1 MFCVTPEIYGQVAVI
16 IADRLGQTDY
26 LSENFEFEVDGVLC
40 RLLFSAVVYRK
51 RLYVPEGELD
61 VLSDLVPVWW
71 EFHTFAA
78 EGEMLNDFSF
88 NELRQYFN

>member
-1 MFCVTPEIYGQVAVI
+1 MFCVTPEIYGRVAEI
-16 IADRLGQTDY
+16 IADRLGRTDY
-26 LSENFEFEVDGVLC
+26 LSEDFEFEADGVLC

-51 RLYVPEGELD
+51 RLYVPEGEFD

-71 EFHTFAA
+71 EFHTFDA

>member
-1 MFCVTPEIYGQVAVI
+1 MFCVTPEIYGRVAEI
-16 IADRLGQTDY
+16 IVDRLGQTDY
-26 LSENFEFEVDGVLC
+26 LSENFEFEADGVLC

-51 RLYVPEGELD
+51 RLYVPEGEFD

-71 EFHTFAA
+71 EFHTFDA

-88 NELRQYFN
+88 KELRQYFN

>member
-1 MFCVTPEIYGQVAVI
+1 MFCVTPEIYGRAAEI

-26 LSENFEFEVDGVLC
+26 LSENFEFEADGVLC
-40 RLLFSAVVYRK
+40 RSLFSAVVYRK

-71 EFHTFAA
+71 EFHTFDA

>member
-1 MFCVTPEIYGQVAVI
+1 MFCVTPEIYGRAAEI

-26 LSENFEFEVDGVLC
+26 LSEDFEFEADGVLC

-51 RLYVPEGELD
+51 RLYVPEGEFD

-71 EFHTFAA
+71 EFHTFDA

>member
-1 MFCVTPEIYGQVAVI
+1 MFCVTPEIYGRAAEI

-26 LSENFEFEVDGVLC
+26 LSEDFEFEADGVLC

-71 EFHTFAA
+71 EFHTFDA